1 MTHSLPAAEYGT
13 SGLASWIQENVFVIL
28 FLLIAASVLW
38 AVKSGSIAKGVT
50 IAAGML
56 LGLFVL
62 GVAVTPN
69 ASEDMGAFL
78 VSLFRG

>member
-1 MTHSLPAAEYGT
+1 MTHTLAAAEYGT
-13 SGLASWIQENVFVIL
+13 SGLAAWIQNNVFVIL
-28 FLLIAASVLW
+28 ILALAAAILF

-62 GVAVTPN
+62 GVAVTPG
-69 ASEDMGAFL
+69 ASEDIGAFL
-78 VSLFRG
+78 VSLIRN